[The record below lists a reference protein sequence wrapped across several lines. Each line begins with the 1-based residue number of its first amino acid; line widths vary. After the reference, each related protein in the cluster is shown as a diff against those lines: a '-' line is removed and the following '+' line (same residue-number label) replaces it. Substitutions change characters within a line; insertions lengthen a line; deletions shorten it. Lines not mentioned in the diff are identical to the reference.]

1 MSTLSDGII
10 SIDFSDDL
18 SWTDEYEWHPI
29 NQTAQRTITGALIVS
44 SSALVGGRPI
54 TLEPDE
60 QGPWHT
66 RAQVDALRNLAAVPG
81 KTLSLT
87 LRGLNY
93 NVIFRH
99 QDNGTAAVDA
109 KPIIPF
115 NAPIDTD
122 FYKVTLRLMEL

>member
-1 MSTLSDGII
+1 MSTLSDGTA
-10 SIDFSDDL
+10 SVDFSDDL
-18 SWTDEYEWHPI
+18 TWTDEYEWHPI

-54 TLEPDE
+54 TLEPDD

-66 RAQVDALRNLAAVPG
+66 RAQVYALRNLAAVPG
-81 KTLSLT
+81 KTLTLT
-87 LRGLNY
+87 LRGQNY

-99 QDNGTAAVDA
+99 QDTNSAAVDA

-122 FYKVTLRLMEL
+122 YYKVTIRLMEI